1 MPRKTIFKI
10 FDVFYIFFIFFGM
23 AQRKIGK
30 KISNRLKGLDN
41 YTQYIK
47 FEKEKQNV
55 KREIDHWLNNWKYG
69 CCTLLNI
76 WKRRQARKMS
86 WVNPLSANPTIWW
99 NTLNTQT
106 NCLSVFDHVV
116 GLTLKGCRSS
126 GRGK

>member
-55 KREIDHWLNNWKYG
+55 KIEIDH
-69 CCTLLNI
+69 
-76 WKRRQARKMS
+76 
-86 WVNPLSANPTIWW
+86 
-99 NTLNTQT
+99 
-106 NCLSVFDHVV
+106 
-116 GLTLKGCRSS
+116 
-126 GRGK
+126 